1 MLLFVELFRWWY
13 VDGWKQQ
20 AKSVSMRIDGTMDYF
35 SFSLLLKTLFSPF
48 RQISAGGVDG
58 TLQVKLRAFVDKLF
72 SRIIGAVVRLL
83 IMATGLVALVIQVV
97 LSLAYLLLWELIPLL
112 PVIGVVLVFVGPKL

>member
-83 IMATGLVALVIQVV
+83 IMAAGLVALIVQII
-97 LSLAYLLLWELIPLL
+97 LSLTYLLLWELIPLL
-112 PVIGVVLVFVGPKL
+112 PVIGIVLVFVGPKL